1 MVHPLCAIYYQG
13 TLSKTASKLEIS
25 YKSVQSIDLSVP
37 LQVDADGASE
47 DDALL
52 AADYE
57 AEREM
62 DAEREME
69 AATRDEAEAS
79 GGLGTA
85 AARAASDKKQTK
97 AW

>member
-1 MVHPLCAIYYQG
+1 MERCG
-13 TLSKTASKLEIS
+13 EGGGECG
-25 YKSVQSIDLSVP
+25 
-37 LQVDADGASE
+37 LQADADSE
-47 DDALL
+47 REEDALL
-52 AADYE
+52 AADFE
-57 AEREM
+57 SEREM

>member
-1 MVHPLCAIYYQG
+1 MGRCATQSGTLTTQFCTCALDQG
-13 TLSKTASKLEIS
+13 THAATPAAGTRQVRGDMATGLE
-25 YKSVQSIDLSVP
+25 
-37 LQVDADGASE
+37 E

-52 AADYE
+52 AADFE

>member
-1 MVHPLCAIYYQG
+1 MERCG
-13 TLSKTASKLEIS
+13 EGGGECG
-25 YKSVQSIDLSVP
+25 